1 MKNNKQRKFNFS
13 GIAAAVL
20 SVLVLV
26 IFIPVNIIFNYYD
39 KEFDMTPKSLYTL
52 SSTTTD
58 LLEKNKDKT
67 IEIYFMCSMADIR
80 DFPENL
86 PLYNTL
92 AQLEKYDNIQFH
104 DFYPDEKPDVV
115 ESLNPS
121 GALYI
126 STGDIIVK
134 CGDIIKKIDVRKI
147 FPSNSETGVTEYA
160 GEELLAGAIQ
170 IVTGGSLPT
179 IYFLA
184 GHGEKSIDNCYYD
197 YAEVLKS
204 DNYDVANLDLSET
217 DSVPDNAA
225 ILVLAAPQS
234 DLSDKEKDIIMNYSE
249 NGGAMA
255 FFLPPV
261 EKNIRFK
268 NIEDIL
274 AEFELG
280 MDYNKVRETDED
292 LMMYNRDF
300 EKDPYVF
307 CITYTPTTDSF
318 TVDLTTEINQLVEEG
333 TVGGISNTRSL
344 YKITGNESPFIEK
357 SSIITNT
364 QDSATGSYSTI
375 SEPFGG
381 DDETAAAAK
390 ELNSMQLELGYY
402 SYNKGTGSK
411 LIVLGTDDVL
421 DTDSLS
427 AAVAVTQQLSLS
439 SMTWLYNS
447 DINMNIGNK
456 AASYDY
462 MSFDNAA
469 SATSVLYIF
478 IIVPICV
485 AAVGLFVWLGRR
497 HS

>member
-1 MKNNKQRKFNFS
+1 MKNNKRKFNFS

-20 SVLVLV
+20 AVLVLV
-26 IFIPVNIIFNYYD
+26 IFIPINIIFYYYD

-52 SSTTTD
+52 SSTTTN

-67 IEIYFMCSMADIR
+67 IEIYFMCSMEDIR

-92 AQLEKYDNIQFH
+92 AQLQKYDNIQFH

-121 GALYI
+121 GSLTIAK
-126 STGDIIVK
+126 GDIVVK
-134 CGDIIKKIDVRKI
+134 CGDIIKKIDVLKL
-147 FPSNSETGVTEYA
+147 FPANSDTGVTEYA
-160 GEELLAGAIQ
+160 GEELIAGAIQ

-179 IYFLA
+179 IYFLT
-184 GHGEKSIDNCYYD
+184 GHGEKTVDNS
-197 YAEVLKS
+197 YAAFAEKLKS
-204 DNYDVANLDLSET
+204 DNYEAASLDLSET
-217 DSVPDNAA
+217 GSVPDDAA

-234 DLSDKEKDIIMNYSE
+234 DLSDKEKDIIMDYSE

-261 EKNIRFK
+261 EKKVRFS
-268 NIEDIL
+268 NIEEIL

-280 MDYNKVRETDED
+280 MDYNKIKETEEN
-292 LMMYNRDF
+292 LIMYNRDY
-300 EKDPYVF
+300 ERDPYVF
-307 CITYTPTTDSF
+307 NVTYTAATDSF

-333 TVGGISNTRSL
+333 AVGGISNTRSL
-344 YKITGNESPFIEK
+344 YKITGNESQFIEK

-364 QDSATGSYSTI
+364 QNSVTGAYSTI

-381 DDETAAAAK
+381 DDETAADAK
-390 ELNSMQLELGYY
+390 ELSNMQLELGYY

-411 LIVLGTDDVL
+411 LIVLGTDDIL
-421 DTDSLS
+421 DSDALS
-427 AAVAVTQQLSLS
+427 ASVAVTQQLTLS
-439 SMTWLYNS
+439 SITWLYNS